1 MNNNPVTD
9 TLRLVQK
16 EEGRST
22 FYIFRR
28 KRTEQYGFCLVI
40 FRGKALLGY
49 IPSTDIMVEG
59 DILRRYKQIGIKD
72 GDTIL
77 SVNLGPQP
85 LEIRDSLST
94 RDGYP
99 RQYTLVLDVCV
110 IDPIKFAQRYVQDT
124 DPVARAR
131 TAIEGYIQSCASQ
144 WRHDDLNE
152 NVLRDF
158 AEQAL
163 TVEPNTSL
171 GLKVVKAQK
180 ASLPLNPDR
189 AREIEIARKREIEEQ
204 EIQAK
209 GIVDRARK
217 QEEINLET
225 LSTQGTIDIEELR
238 AIARRQQEAIDAESR
253 REEELRQRQHQDQ
266 LAISELDQQ
275 LIRQGKTNELNLLTN
290 SGNLQI
296 EEAQARH
303 THQIEEIGI
312 LAKLGQQV
320 RVHEI
325 EMQDK
330 RHQLEMDRLTWES
343 QMQQN
348 LIAEV
353 GKGTIPALITRIRE
367 QIGDDKSSL
376 RGAISDPELQY
387 LLDIISGTRG
397 TPGEP
402 LRITQDK
409 ESIAV
414 SENQDQTTP
423 KPNAEDTPVQALP
436 GVIQQKDTIIEIPDL
451 SLKLI
456 HTQLSEEQCQ
466 RAGIGSNSTGFIIF
480 MLSEYG
486 AAREG
491 QLMVGDIVVEL
502 NGIQPYTV
510 QDLSHAMSSL
520 PTDSVVSL
528 YVLRGEALIEV
539 QVNRD

>member
-85 LEIRDSLST
+85 LEIKDSLPT
-94 RDGYP
+94 KDGYP
-99 RQYTLVLDVCV
+99 RQYSLLLDVCV
-110 IDPIKFAQRYVQDT
+110 IDPIKFAQRYIQDT

-163 TVEPNTSL
+163 TIEPNTSL

-180 ASLPLNPDR
+180 ASLPMNPDR
-189 AREIEIARKREIEEQ
+189 AREIEIARKRDLEEK

-209 GIVDRARK
+209 GFVDRAKK

-238 AIARRQQEAIDAESR
+238 AMAR

-290 SGNLQI
+290 SGTLQI

-330 RHQLEMDRLTWES
+330 RHQLEMDRLAWES
-343 QMQQN
+343 QIQQN

-376 RGAISDPELQY
+376 RGAVSDPELQY
-387 LLDIISGTRG
+387 LLDIISGTRS
-397 TPGEP
+397 TSGEP
-402 LRITQDK
+402 LRITQNK

-414 SENQDQTTP
+414 SENQDQTAP

-451 SLKLI
+451 GLKLI
-456 HTQLSEEQCQ
+456 QTQLSEEQCQ
-466 RAGIGSNSTGFIIF
+466 RAGIGSNSTGFIIC
-480 MLSEYG
+480 MLGEYG

-520 PTDSVVSL
+520 PTDSGVSL